1 MRRLWAYII
10 LAVTSLLLI
19 GAAFVPVFTQANAN
33 IEFKNG
39 YDMYFRISNKGE
51 DGEKSDDPLED
62 PNAVNEIAD
71 IFETRLEKTGISN
84 YQIAVEGNDTIKV
97 SLAQEN
103 TTDYYMVVRYLSF
116 NGSLALANSADDYV
130 LGKDFLNGE
139 AKLEEKNGYPCI
151 VIPVKKDNSDYSALI
166 ESTKNL
172 SSHEGEAGYPYGETE
187 QGGEGEEDTHT
198 HYYIYLWYDYQK
210 DYDTYAQ
217 TISTSSEYKEN
228 VASKIF
234 VKFNIEQ
241 LNVAHDTSDSD
252 YDDYIS
258 TVLTVDS
265 DGDGTAS
272 VAEIKTAYK
281 YGKFYVNLLNASS
294 LDYKVELLYTTTS
307 SAWAEDVF
315 SFGQHVGLSFSRTL
329 IATLAAILIVVLILI
344 TYFKLGTLAV
354 AAVAGASTFAGAA
367 AIILVSSEF
376 NVGGL
381 VGLALLAIVSIVSG
395 IIYLSKLKEEAYKGR
410 SLKKANAEASKK
422 ALLPMVDVN
431 VVLIVAGVF
440 SYLFGGALLRTF
452 AAVAVIGGLV
462 SLILNALFLRGLMW
476 LATNTTSLQGKYEH
490 FGIEADKVP
499 NLMAEEKQSYFG
511 AYAEKDLTT
520 HKKPIAIAALVL
532 LVASIAGIVTFGVI
546 GKGEVYSSGSGVQNT
561 QIFFETTDEKSELNL
576 TEIHTIIDNL
586 KVGDKEFSKYVAT
599 EGSNYKT
606 EYHTASYTE
615 KGETV
620 QYFVYTVSLN
630 SPLTGEE
637 EASYEEGTFTK
648 TGKLNYV
655 LTEVLANKNFDEVAT
670 VDVKQVKT
678 VNQAQPKFVGVL
690 LAGVV
695 SIAVSGLY
703 LLLRYRLTRGLTAII
718 SALVSSTIAAGVFAL
733 LRLAVGSYVAI
744 ALVTVSVIAYVFAII
759 FMNKER
765 DLILEDKTRNN
776 SVENRNEIMKK
787 ANSMS
792 YEINII
798 AFIIAAALPLMFAL
812 FGTTFS
818 SWVFMILA
826 LGVALALLLT
836 KELFGPVAQFFYAK
850 FALAS
855 ANRAKKEAEK
865 SKNSKVK
872 KARAPKP
879 NKSAEPE
886 EAIFIGINDY

>member
-10 LAVTSLLLI
+10 LAVTALLLV

-39 YDMYFRISNKGE
+39 YDMYFRVSNKGE
-51 DGEKSDDPLED
+51 DGEKTEDPLED
-62 PNAVNEIAD
+62 PEAVTEIAD
-71 IFETRLEKTGISN
+71 IFETRLQKAEISN
-84 YQIAVEGNDTIKV
+84 YKIAVEGNDTIKV

-172 SSHEGEAGYPYGETE
+172 SSHEGEAGYSYGES
-187 QGGEGEEDTHT
+187 QQDDEGNTQT
-198 HYYIYLWYDYQK
+198 SYYIYLWYDYQK

-217 TISTSSEYKEN
+217 TISTSSEYKETT
-228 VASKIF
+228 ASKIF
-234 VKFNIEQ
+234 VKFNIDQ
-241 LNVAHDTSDSD
+241 LNVAYDSTSDD
-252 YDDYIS
+252 YDNYIS

-265 DGDGTAS
+265 DNDGSAS
-272 VAEIKTAYK
+272 VAEIRTAYK

-329 IATLAAILIVVLILI
+329 IATLISILIIVLILI
-344 TYFKLGTLAV
+344 TYFKLGTLAL
-354 AAVAGASTFAGAA
+354 AAVTGATTFAGAA

-381 VGLALLAIVSIVSG
+381 VGLVLLAIVSIVSG

-422 ALLPMVDVN
+422 ALLPIVDVN
-431 VVLIVAGVF
+431 FVLVVAGIF

-452 AAVAVIGGLV
+452 AAVTVIGGLV
-462 SLILNALFLRGLMW
+462 SLILNAIALRGLMW
-476 LATNTTSLQGKYEH
+476 LATNATSLQGKYEK
-490 FGIEADKVP
+490 FGIESDKVP

-520 HKKPIAIAALVL
+520 HKKPVAIAALVL
-532 LVASIAGIVTFGVI
+532 LVASIAGIITFGVI
-546 GKGEVYSSGSGVQNT
+546 GKGQVYSSGKGVENS
-561 QIFFETTDEKSELNL
+561 QIFFETTDERSELNL
-576 TEIHTIIDNL
+576 TEIQTILDNL
-586 KVGDKEFSKYVAT
+586 EVEGKAFSKYVAKD
-599 EGSNYKT
+599 GSDYKT
-606 EYHTASYTE
+606 EYHTAAYTE

-620 QYFVYTVSLN
+620 NYYVYTVSLN
-630 SPLTGEE
+630 TPLTGEE
-637 EASYEEGTFTK
+637 EASYTEGTFTK
-648 TGKLNYV
+648 SGKLNYV
-655 LTEVLANKNFDEVAT
+655 LTEIVANKNFDEVAT
-670 VDVKQVKT
+670 VELKQVKA
-678 VNQAQPKFVGVL
+678 VNQAQPKFVGIL

-703 LLLRYRLTRGLTAII
+703 LLLRYRLTRGMTAII

-733 LRLAVGSYVAI
+733 LRLAVGSYVGI
-744 ALVTVSVIAYVFAII
+744 AFVFVSVVAYVFAII

-765 DLILEDKTRNN
+765 DLVLDDKTRNN
-776 SVENRNEIMKK
+776 SVENRNEIMMK

-792 YEINII
+792 YEITII
-798 AFIIAAALPLMFAL
+798 SFIVAAAIPLMFAL

-818 SWVFMILA
+818 SWVFMVVA
-826 LGVALALLLT
+826 LGVALSLLLT
-836 KELFGPVAQFFYAK
+836 KELFGVTAQFFYAK
-850 FALAS
+850 FVQAR
-855 ANRAKKEAEK
+855 ANRIQKENEK

-886 EAIFIGINDY
+886 EAIFIGIND

>member
-10 LAVTSLLLI
+10 LAVTALLLV
-19 GAAFVPVFTQANAN
+19 GASFVPVFTQANAN

-51 DGEKSDDPLED
+51 DGEKSDDPLQD
-62 PNAVNEIAD
+62 PDAVNEIAD

-84 YQIAVEGNDTIKV
+84 YRIAVEGNDTIKV

-139 AKLEEKNGYPCI
+139 AKLQEKNGYPCI

-172 SSHEGEAGYPYGETE
+172 ADHEGEAGYPYGESE
-187 QGGEGEEDTHT
+187 QDEEGNTQS
-198 HYYIYLWYDYQK
+198 HYFIYLWYDYQK

-217 TISTSSEYKEN
+217 TINSSSEYKET

-241 LNVAHDTSDSD
+241 LNVINDSGDAD
-252 YDDYIS
+252 YENYIS

-272 VAEIKTAYK
+272 LSEIKNAYK

-294 LDYKVELLYTTTS
+294 LDYKVELLYTTNT
-307 SAWAEDVF
+307 SAWAENVF
-315 SFGQHVGLSFSRTL
+315 SFGQHVGLSLSRTL
-329 IATLAAILIVVLILI
+329 IATFICIVIIALILY
-344 TYFKLGTLAV
+344 TYFKLGTLSV
-354 AAVAGASTFAGAA
+354 GAISLVSLFAGAA
-367 AIILVSSEF
+367 SIILVSSEF

-381 VGLALLAIVSIVSG
+381 VGLVLLAVVSLVSG

-410 SLKKANAEASKK
+410 SLKKANAEAAKK
-422 ALLPMVDVN
+422 SLLPIVDVN
-431 VVLIVAGVF
+431 VVLIIAGIF
-440 SYLFGGALLRTF
+440 TYIFGGALLRTF
-452 AAVAVIGGLV
+452 AAVAVIGGLA
-462 SLILNALFLRGLMW
+462 SLILNTLALRGMMW
-476 LATNTTSLQGKYEH
+476 LATNATCLQGKYER
-490 FGIEADKVP
+490 FGIESDKVP

-520 HKKPIAIAALVL
+520 HKKPIAIGALIL
-532 LVASIAGIVTFGVI
+532 LVASIAGIVTFGII
-546 GKGEVYSSGSGVQNT
+546 GKGQVYSSGSGVTNSE
-561 QIFFETTDEKSELNL
+561 IFFETTDEKSALNL
-576 TEIHTIIDNL
+576 GEIQTILDNL
-586 KVGDKEFSKYVAT
+586 KVNGKEFNKYVAKD
-599 EGSNYKT
+599 GSEYLT
-606 EYHTASYTE
+606 EYHTAAYTE

-620 QYFVYTVSLN
+620 NYYVYTVTLN
-630 SPLTGEE
+630 AALTGEE
-637 EASYEEGTFTK
+637 DATYEEGTLNK
-648 TGKLNYV
+648 NGKLNYV
-655 LTEVLANKNFDEVAT
+655 LTEVLADKNFDEVAT
-670 VDVKQVKT
+670 VEVKQGKIVS
-678 VNQAQPKFVGVL
+678 QAQPKFVGVL

-718 SALVSSTIAAGVFAL
+718 SALVSSAIAAGIFAL
-733 LRLAVGSYVAI
+733 LRLAVGSYVAL
-744 ALVTVSVIAYVFAII
+744 ALVTVSVVAYLFAII

-765 DLILEDKTRNN
+765 DLIIDDKTRNN

-792 YEINII
+792 YEINIV
-798 AFIIAAALPLMFAL
+798 AFIVAASIPVMFAL

-818 SWVFMILA
+818 SWTFMIVA
-826 LGVALALLLT
+826 LGSALALLLT

-850 FALAS
+850 FVGMK
-855 ANRAKKEAEK
+855 ANAAKKEAEK
-865 SKNSKVK
+865 NKNNKVK